1 MAIYLY
7 TKTHRKTGLN
17 YLGKTTQDPQKY
29 KGSGTIWMRHIKKHG
44 YDVDTVVLKECATN
58 EEVKTWGLYYSNL
71 WNVVESKEWANI
83 KPEAGEGG
91 SKSGARPKTSATM
104 KGRPAHN
111 KGKPC
116 NNTVRKSGGGGG
128 CKLGSMGK
136 LKNRIRP
143 KLSCL
148 SCQKI
153 VDEANFHRYHKDC
166 T

>member
-1 MAIYLY
+1 M
-7 TKTHRKTGLN
+7 
-17 YLGKTTQDPQKY
+17 
-29 KGSGTIWMRHIKKHG
+29 
-44 YDVDTVVLKECATN
+44 DTVVLKECATN

-116 NNTVRKSGGGGG
+116 NNIVRKSGGGGG